1 MASLTAKKSTHA
13 LPVFPDYELNHK
25 KGNFN
30 FLNNIIKSYKRST
43 TDHSIQQLC
52 TASFCAASSSLSSSS
67 SSSSSSSYLVHRIRP
82 ILCLQTK
89 GAVLHVSS
97 PALSCYWAI
106 QEVGSVEL
114 DSWLAR
120 RNLQDT
126 PTGRVTHSERWRKKF
141 SCQFILKT
149 ILCVACACV

>member
-1 MASLTAKKSTHA
+1 MASLPAKKSTDA
-13 LPVFPDYELNHK
+13 LTVFPDYELNHK

-30 FLNNIIKSYKRST
+30 FLNNIIKSYERST

-52 TASFCAASSSLSSSS
+52 TASFCAASSSLSSSL
-67 SSSSSSSYLVHRIRP
+67 SSSSYLVHSIRP

-114 DSWLAR
+114 DSWLAC
-120 RNLQDT
+120 RNLQHT
-126 PTGRVTHSERWRKKF
+126 PTGWVTHSERWRKKF

-149 ILCVACACV
+149 ILCV